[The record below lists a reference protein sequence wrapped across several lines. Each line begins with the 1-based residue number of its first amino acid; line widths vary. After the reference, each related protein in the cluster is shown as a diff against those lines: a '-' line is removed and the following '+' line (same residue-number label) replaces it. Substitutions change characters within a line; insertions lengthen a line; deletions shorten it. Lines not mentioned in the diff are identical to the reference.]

1 MSKVWSVLYRTKDT
15 EKWVITCDNMTEEEA
30 NELIEWNMRTV
41 MQEIYPLEYKKI
53 FEEVVY
59 GIEGLTRNEIVSIV
73 ECINTTY
80 ESREGVEKHASEM
93 MALFDRLIKENDIT
107 TRELNAIRFTKEQLD
122 EMRRV
127 YNAAYN

>member
-30 NELIEWNMRTV
+30 NELIEWNMHTI

-53 FEEVVY
+53 SEEVVY